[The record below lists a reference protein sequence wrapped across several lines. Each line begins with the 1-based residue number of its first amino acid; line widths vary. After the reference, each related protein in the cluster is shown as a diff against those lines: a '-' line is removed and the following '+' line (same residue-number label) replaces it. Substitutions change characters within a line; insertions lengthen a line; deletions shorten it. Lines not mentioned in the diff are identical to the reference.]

1 MPPPPSHHQHRRVIL
16 RSSCKVVHIVQN
28 QTEILGDTLGHQ
40 ISPELLKSVVSSLEA
55 SQKEL
60 EEKNRELREKN
71 EELEKIHRQLQL
83 RDVVHDLEF
92 IEDSSLHVLK
102 NNFSKLS
109 DYMVRAQQ
117 LITFLVGQD
126 RMDRS
131 VQSAMKK
138 IGWDTVKSQ
147 FPATVSESQA
157 LLEKT
162 ALLSSIKK
170 TQGDSTHV

>member
-1 MPPPPSHHQHRRVIL
+1 
-16 RSSCKVVHIVQN
+16 
-28 QTEILGDTLGHQ
+28 
-40 ISPELLKSVVSSLEA
+40 
-55 SQKEL
+55 
-60 EEKNRELREKN
+60 
-71 EELEKIHRQLQL
+71 
-83 RDVVHDLEF
+83 
-92 IEDSSLHVLK
+92 
-102 NNFSKLS
+102 
-109 DYMVRAQQ
+109 MVFFLTRPFLMWKPYWQ
-117 LITFLVGQD
+117 ITFLVGQD

>member
-1 MPPPPSHHQHRRVIL
+1 
-16 RSSCKVVHIVQN
+16 VQN